1 MANFLRVWFGTLCN
15 SRKSHALDAQERGED
30 ATVHSRGSVLEILP
44 CLWPVRDIGNEQLN
58 DVYSMANFLKD
69 WSGNLF
75 NSHKLQALDISGK
88 GGGVAVD
95 ARGTVLKC
103 CSAFYHLGILVM
115 SNLMMFKETDF
126 WKRNEWREKNSC
138 EWSGHF
144 QLC

>member
-15 SRKSHALDAQERGED
+15 SHKSHALDAQERGED

-75 NSHKLQALDISGK
+75 NSHKLHALDISGK
-88 GGGVAVD
+88 VGGAAVD